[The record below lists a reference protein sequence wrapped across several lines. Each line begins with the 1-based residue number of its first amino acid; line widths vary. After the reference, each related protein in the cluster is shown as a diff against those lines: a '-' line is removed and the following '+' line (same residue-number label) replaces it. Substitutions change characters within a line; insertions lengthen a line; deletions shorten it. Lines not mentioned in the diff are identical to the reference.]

1 MKARKLTRRQFIQLS
16 VLAAGS
22 AALAAC
28 GAPATQAPAAEVPP
42 TEAPPAAE
50 PTTAPEPTQA
60 AQEAAP
66 TEAPAEAPAAEM
78 PKYKEA
84 PMLADKVAS
93 GALPPVEERLP
104 GNPLVLEPVESI
116 GAYGGSL
123 KNIDTNGMG
132 QTSMYKSVEPLVKW
146 NRNLVGARAN
156 VLEAWEWNDAAT
168 EVTVHFRKGMKW
180 SDGEP
185 FGVDDYLFWWNDMV
199 IDETVPEVEPAGTR
213 VNGELMKVEKVDDY
227 SLKFSFAAPHPLFLE
242 LHSRGFYHSAMFL
255 VPAHYMKKFHPKYN
269 TEVTDAN
276 ALMDRYGQGNN
287 HFPDMPTHFPW
298 MCVEYVQGEKAVFE
312 RNPYYWKVDTE
323 GNQLPY
329 IDKYEVNIIGDD
341 ANFSEQVLL
350 RSVAGEINFQVRD
363 IAITDV
369 PLVMEKAETSDYK
382 VILWQRGDYAWPW
395 IMLYYDY
402 VPNKDIEDL
411 MYDAKFRRALSVA
424 IDRNRINE
432 VVALGMAKPRAFA
445 LSPESP
451 EFQTPE
457 GKKVY
462 EAWST
467 TYAQFDPEQAKAWLD
482 EANVKD
488 VNGDGFRELPN
499 GKPLELIV
507 EIPVSDKKSIDS
519 MDLVKE
525 DWEKVGIKTTL
536 STLPWETIDQHSG
549 AGELMI
555 RAWGS
560 AAAWGL
566 ISASPVWAPVEG
578 VTYCGGGQRIG
589 QYYQTGGKQGI
600 PPRPGSMLEK
610 MQKLYSEVI
619 SIVDA
624 KARDA
629 KLLEIYQVHIDEGP
643 ITLGTVGEHPS
654 PVIVGKNLANV
665 PAFGLVA
672 GWDVSFP
679 GTADPEQFYFKA

>member
-1 MKARKLTRRQFIQLS
+1 MKERKLNRRQFIQLS
-16 VLAAGS
+16 AIGTVS
-22 AALAAC
+22 VALTAC
-28 GAPATQAPAAEVPP
+28 GAPATQAPTEQPAPTAA
-42 TEAPPAAE
+42 PAKEE
-50 PTTAPEPTQA
+50 PTKAPEVKPTATA
-60 AQEAAP
+60 AKP
-66 TEAPAEAPAAEM
+66 APAAS
-78 PKYKEA
+78 KYKEA
-84 PMLADKVAS
+84 PMLAEKVKS

-104 GNPLVLEPVESI
+104 ANPLVLEPVDAI
-116 GAYGGSL
+116 GAYGGTL
-123 KNIDTNGMG
+123 KNIDTDGMG
-132 QTSMYKSVEPLVKW
+132 QTNMYKSVEPFVKW
-146 NRNLVGARAN
+146 NRDLVGSRAN
-156 VLEAWEWNDAAT
+156 VLETWKWNAAGT
-168 EVTVHFRKGMKW
+168 EVTVNFRKGMKW
-180 SDGEP
+180 SDGQP
-185 FGVDDYLFWWNDMV
+185 LTADDYLFWWNDMV
-199 IDETVPEVEPAGTR
+199 IDDAVPVVEPAGTR
-213 VNGELMKVEKVDDY
+213 VNGELMKVDKVDDY
-227 SLKFSFAAPHPLFLE
+227 SLKFTFATPNPMFLE

-255 VPAHYMKKFHPKYN
+255 IPAHYMKKFHPKYTPAN
-269 TEVTDAN
+269 KDSN
-276 ALMDRYGQGNN
+276 ALMDRYNQGNN
-287 HFPDMPTHFPW
+287 HFIDMPVHFPW
-298 MCVEYVQGEKAVFE
+298 VCVEYVQGEKATFE

-329 IDKYEVNIIGDD
+329 IDKFQVNIIGND

-369 PLVMEKAETSDYK
+369 PLVIERAKSSDYDVK
-382 VILWQRGDYAWPW
+382 MWQRGDFAWPW

-402 VPNKDIEDL
+402 VPNKDIENL
-411 MYDAKFRRALSVA
+411 MYEANFRRALSVA

-462 EAWST
+462 ETWST
-467 TYAQFDPEQAKAWLD
+467 KYAEHDPEQAKAWLD
-482 EANVKD
+482 AINVKD

-525 DWEKVGIKTTL
+525 DWEKIGIKTTL
-536 STLPWETIDQHSG
+536 SALPWETIDQHSA

-589 QYYQTGGKQGI
+589 MYYQSGGKEGI

-610 MQKLYSEVI
+610 MQKLYTEVLTI
-619 SIVDA
+619 ADPKV
-624 KARDA
+624 RDA
-629 KLLEIYQVHIDEGP
+629 KLLEIYQIHIDEGP

-654 PVIVGKNLANV
+654 PVIVGKTLANV

>member
-1 MKARKLTRRQFIQLS
+1 
-16 VLAAGS
+16 
-22 AALAAC
+22 
-28 GAPATQAPAAEVPP
+28 
-42 TEAPPAAE
+42 
-50 PTTAPEPTQA
+50 
-60 AQEAAP
+60 
-66 TEAPAEAPAAEM
+66 
-78 PKYKEA
+78 
-84 PMLADKVAS
+84 MLAEKVKA
-93 GALPPVEERLP
+93 GTIPPVDERLP
-104 GNPLVLEPVESI
+104 SNPLVLEPVDAT
-116 GAYGGSL
+116 GTYGGSL
-123 KNIDTNGMG
+123 KNIDTDGMN
-132 QTSMYKSVEPLVKW
+132 QTSMYKSVEPFVKW

-156 VLEAWEWNDAAT
+156 VLESWEWNDSAT

-185 FGVDDYLFWWNDMV
+185 LTVDDYLFWWNDMV
-199 IDETVPEVEPAGTR
+199 IDESVPTVEPAGTR
-213 VNGELMKVEKVDDY
+213 VNGELMTVDKIDDY
-227 SLKFSFAAPHPLFLE
+227 SLKFTFAVPNPLFLE
-242 LHSRGFYHSAMFL
+242 LHSRGYYHSAQFL
-255 VPAHYMKKFHPKYN
+255 VPAHYMKKYHPKYAPEN
-269 TEVTDAN
+269 KDSN
-276 ALMDRYGQGNN
+276 ALMDRYNQGNN
-287 HFPDMPTHFPW
+287 HFVDMPTHFPW
-298 MCVEYVQGEKAVFE
+298 MTVEYLQGQRAIFE

-329 IDKYEVNIIGDD
+329 IDKFEVNIIGND

-369 PLVMEKAETSDYK
+369 PLVMEKADSSDYK
-382 VILWQRGDYAWPW
+382 VIMWQRGDYAWPW

-402 VPNKDIEDL
+402 VPDKGIEDL
-411 MYDAKFRRALSVA
+411 MYEPKFRRALSVA

-432 VVALGMAKPRAFA
+432 IAAMGLAKPRAFA

-462 EAWST
+462 EAWSSS
-467 TYAQFDPEQAKAWLD
+467 YAQLDPEQAKAWLD
-482 EANVKD
+482 EINVKD
-488 VNGDGFRELPN
+488 TNGDGFREQPN
-499 GKPLELIV
+499 GKKLELIV
-507 EIPVSDKKSIDS
+507 EVPVNDKKDMDS
-519 MDLVKE
+519 MELVKE
-525 DWEKVGIKTTL
+525 DWEKIGIKTTL
-536 STLPWETIDQHSG
+536 TALPWETIDQHSG

-589 QYYQTGGKQGI
+589 MYYQTGGKQGV
-600 PPRPGSMLEK
+600 PPRPGSALEK
-610 MQKLYSEVI
+610 MQKLYTEVLTI
-619 SIVDA
+619 ADQ

-643 ITLGTVGEHPS
+643 ITIGTVGEHPS
-654 PVIVGKNLANV
+654 PVIAGKNLANI
-665 PAFGLVA
+665 PEFGLVA